1 MARINQQLLNLIED
15 LKSIIML
22 IDVMMVNKGDAILL
36 RQAYANNIAHWTI
49 KINELRITKK
59 TAKYFEPISH
69 GVH

>member
-1 MARINQQLLNLIED
+1 
-15 LKSIIML
+15 ML